1 MFVSVPDGIREIAGT
16 IRNRNHPSN
25 EDQNPRE
32 PLRGAQQKNGDRN
45 PHHGEKPRRNN
56 HQPRHSVPK
65 TRNPQDDIDERDEVV
80 GTMGA
85 EIVKLRKAL
94 KEKEVDRASV
104 SRGRTNNH
112 GSKSRRS
119 LTPVH
124 SGRTKRHRSLNTI
137 ERVIKE
143 FIPARSIGD
152 SSYPRTHRAVSS
164 KRQKT
169 HVSSTRKMPTPPRKA
184 GGDLWSVITQKRIE
198 RNRAKSDM
206 TGGNHALDRLV
217 LSPFSPEIK
226 SLDPPKGFSLPKF
239 TSYDGKGDPYSHI
252 SHFRQM
258 MTLYSRNAALM
269 CKGKKEPLRDF
280 AGQYFDTYN
289 EIEGCNEELAVASF
303 KLALPLG
310 NRLRDSLT
318 KRAATSIKELMDRVE
333 KHARI
338 EEDNN
343 RTDVDMVE
351 SSPKDNGQKE
361 FKKVRNGGA
370 KYGGG
375 ASQNQ
380 RERSNPREA
389 INTLFKEPIYKIL
402 PKIRDE
408 PYFAW
413 PPKMPGDPTKRNSK
427 WRCSYHKDYG
437 HMTANC
443 RALKQHLEEL
453 VTTGHLRDFI
463 DEGAPATVTQP
474 EQRRRGTNA
483 QDAPRG
489 VIDMIHGIVDPSFEN
504 ELRGQLQ
511 KARHMPEVLRV
522 EPPFKKA
529 SMSSESWW
537 TREALAK

>member
-1 MFVSVPDGIREIAGT
+1 MAGPEEGNFVQNDGNQENA
-16 IRNRNHPSN
+16 RNHPSN

-65 TRNPQDDIDERDEVV
+65 TRNPQDDIDERDEVI

-85 EIVKLRKAL
+85 EIVKLRRAL

-104 SRGRTNNH
+104 SRGRTNDH

-143 FIPARSIGD
+143 FIPARSVGD
-152 SSYPRTHRAVSS
+152 SSYP
-164 KRQKT
+164 
-169 HVSSTRKMPTPPRKA
+169 
-184 GGDLWSVITQKRIE
+184 L
-198 RNRAKSDM
+198 
-206 TGGNHALDRLV
+206 
-217 LSPFSPEIK
+217 
-226 SLDPPKGFSLPKF
+226 
-239 TSYDGKGDPYSHI
+239 
-252 SHFRQM
+252 
-258 MTLYSRNAALM
+258 
-269 CKGKKEPLRDF
+269 
-280 AGQYFDTYN
+280 
-289 EIEGCNEELAVASF
+289 ASF

-318 KRAATSIKELMDRVE
+318 KRAATSVKELMDRVE

-453 VTTGHLRDFI
+453 VIAGHLRDFI
-463 DEGAPATVTQP
+463 DEGVPATATQP
-474 EQRRRGTNA
+474 EQRRRETNT
-483 QDAPRG
+483 QNAPRG

-511 KARHMPEVLRV
+511 KARHMQKVLRV
-522 EPPFKKA
+522 EPHSRRLRCQENLGGPGKLLR
-529 SMSSESWW
+529 SNV
-537 TREALAK
+537 L

>member
-1 MFVSVPDGIREIAGT
+1 MAGPEEGNFVQNDGNQENA
-16 IRNRNHPSN
+16 RNHPSN

-65 TRNPQDDIDERDEVV
+65 TRNPQDDIDERDKVI

-85 EIVKLRKAL
+85 EIVKLRRAL

-104 SRGRTNNH
+104 SRGRTNDH

-143 FIPARSIGD
+143 FIPARSVGD
-152 SSYPRTHRAVSS
+152 SSYPRMHRVVSS
-164 KRQKT
+164 KRQKTIT

-184 GGDLWSVITQKRIE
+184 GGDLRSVITQKRIE

-217 LSPFSPEIK
+217 LSPFSPEIE

-239 TSYDGKGDPYSHI
+239 TS
-252 SHFRQM
+252 
-258 MTLYSRNAALM
+258 
-269 CKGKKEPLRDF
+269 
-280 AGQYFDTYN
+280 
-289 EIEGCNEELAVASF
+289 
-303 KLALPLG
+303 
-310 NRLRDSLT
+310 DSLT

-343 RTDVDMVE
+343 RIDVDMVE

-453 VTTGHLRDFI
+453 VTAGHLRDFI

-483 QDAPRG
+483 PDAPRG

-511 KARHMPEVLRV
+511 KARHMQEVLRV
-522 EPPFKKA
+522 EPPLKKA